1 MPVVRISDELF
12 KRLQAHAAPLVDSV
26 SDVLARMVDA
36 YEGISTTKGAQAKP
50 VESLSALNT
59 HDGRTTVWRLVSDHH
74 DDPDYA

>member
-36 YEGISTTKGAQAKP
+36 YEGISPTKGAQAKP
-50 VESLSALNT
+50 VESLSALDAPMVARRSGVLFLITTILTT
-59 HDGRTTVWRLVSDHH
+59 H
-74 DDPDYA
+74 